1 MLKAVDVN
9 GDGKIDYTEFIA
21 AAFQKDLLL
30 SSQNLR
36 AAFQIFDKD
45 GDGSIS
51 REELKQVFGD
61 GHVSK
66 RGEQVWD
73 EIMNEVDKN
82 QDGEIQFEE
91 FEEAMKIVL
100 QHHASPK

>member
-1 MLKAVDVN
+1 MLKAADAN
-9 GDGKIDYTEFIA
+9 GDGTIDYTEFLA

-36 AAFQIFDKD
+36 AAFELFDKD

-51 REELKQVFGD
+51 KDELKEVFGD

-66 RGEQVWD
+66 RGE
-73 EIMNEVDKN
+73 
-82 QDGEIQFEE
+82 
-91 FEEAMKIVL
+91 
-100 QHHASPK
+100 